1 MATDKKRIGYSFSL
15 KKTDNPIIK
24 EFITAQDNFSETMRF
39 LIIKYC
45 MENGIE
51 NVSSK
56 LNDLIYSLAYS
67 NTNNNSNQTKR
78 LNDEEKEVKNIVKNN
93 SIDEISADKES
104 IKEDNENIKEEIKKD
119 IEAIPKCYE

>member
-1 MATDKKRIGYSFSL
+1 MTTDKKRSGYSFSL

-67 NTNNNSNQTKR
+67 NTNNSNQTKQ
-78 LNDEEKEVKNIVKNN
+78 LNEEEKTIKKIEVNT
-93 SIDEISADKES
+93 SIDEISADKEE
-104 IKEDNENIKEEIKKD
+104 KED
-119 IEAIPKCYE
+119 IPECYK

>member
-1 MATDKKRIGYSFSL
+1 MATDKKRSGYSFSL

-24 EFITAQDNFSETMRF
+24 EFIIAQDNFSETMRF

-56 LNDLIYSLAYS
+56 LNDLIYNLAYS
-67 NTNNNSNQTKR
+67 NTNNLNQNKP
-78 LNDEEKEVKNIVKNN
+78 LNEEEKEVKNF
-93 SIDEISADKES
+93 SIDEISVD
-104 IKEDNENIKEEIKKD
+104 KEDNESIKKNIKEDKEN
-119 IEAIPKCYE
+119 IPKCYE